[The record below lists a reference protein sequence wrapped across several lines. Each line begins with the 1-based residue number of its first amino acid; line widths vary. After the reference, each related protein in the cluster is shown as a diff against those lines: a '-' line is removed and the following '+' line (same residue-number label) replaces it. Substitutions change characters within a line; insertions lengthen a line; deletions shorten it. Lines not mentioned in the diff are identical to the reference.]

1 MKLACWAWCGL
12 ACFFFQSWA
21 FCISGNSGNSV
32 TRGLEPNYPR
42 VFRVLRYW
50 NRTRNQTR
58 SVRVFRFGYRVIRF
72 GFGNSVFRAQ
82 SDLPSPSR
90 RRRQRHR
97 LHLAPPCP
105 CIADASAP
113 GVAPLPRLGGRGQV
127 FVRPFARLHFA
138 GEENHKV
145 CQSLLFPSCCAK
157 RSTQTLLS

>member
-1 MKLACWAWCGL
+1 MRRLARL
-12 ACFFFQSWA
+12 AKVAVGFHLASHSWHR
-21 FCISGNSGNSV
+21 SGPPTYIPC
-32 TRGLEPNYPR
+32 TRAPCAPGTALTLVPP
-42 VFRVLRYW
+42 
-50 NRTRNQTR
+50 
-58 SVRVFRFGYRVIRF
+58 
-72 GFGNSVFRAQ
+72 
-82 SDLPSPSR
+82 LPSPSR

-105 CIADASAP
+105 RIVDVPAP